1 MKTCCFIGH
10 RKIRDADALRERVG
24 AIMEDLITKRKVDT
38 FLFGSKSQF
47 DDLCRELAAKIKEKY
62 PHLKRTYVRAEY
74 PYISDNYRE
83 YLLKTFEDTFFP
95 EKLLNAGN
103 AVYLERNYEMIRQSD
118 YCVIY
123 YDEKCAPTTRKSG
136 ARAALEFARRQ
147 KKTVIEPTG

>member
-10 RKIRDADALRERVG
+10 RKIREPDVLRERVG
-24 AIMEDLITKRKVDT
+24 AIMEDLITKAQVDT

-47 DDLCRELAAKIKEKY
+47 DDLCRELAAKIKTKY
-62 PHLKRTYVRAEY
+62 PHLKRIYVRAEY
-74 PYISDNYRE
+74 PYISENYRE

-123 YDEKCAPTTRKSG
+123 YDEQCAPATRKSG
-136 ARAALEFARRQ
+136 AKAALEFARRQ
-147 KKTVIEPTG
+147 KKTVIDPTV